1 MEMDREMVLQAYQEL
16 ERFGAED
23 TTFKMKQL

>member
-1 MEMDREMVLQAYQEL
+1 MEMDREMVLQANLEL
-16 ERFGAED
+16 ERFGVEE